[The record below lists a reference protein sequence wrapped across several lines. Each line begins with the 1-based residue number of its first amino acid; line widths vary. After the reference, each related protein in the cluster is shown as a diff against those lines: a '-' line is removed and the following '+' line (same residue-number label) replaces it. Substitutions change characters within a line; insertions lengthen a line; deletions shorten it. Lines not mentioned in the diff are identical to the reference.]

1 MKINERSKFIINK
14 LIQTENY
21 ITASEIAEKLQVSN
35 KTVVRQLGSVEKI
48 LVQYN
53 LSLERKTGRGMRVI
67 GAPEDKERLLSLI
80 AEKVNTRHEYSPAER
95 CNIILSQ
102 LLKSQEPIKLIAL
115 SQLLNVTD
123 ATISNDLDKIEPWI
137 RKMNMNLVRKPGLGV
152 YLEGLEKDIRKA
164 IISHIYENI
173 HEQDILN
180 LLYSKKKKT
189 NELTSDADKF
199 LLDLVDKN
207 IIQKVEEAVKATMQQ
222 QKSSLSMNAFSGL
235 VVHLTLAVQRLLKGE
250 TIKIDVAFLGKI
262 KQKKEFE
269 LAENIGENIEKV
281 FQVKIPEEETAYIT
295 MHLLGARN
303 NYEQDVDIQYSSFH
317 LIRIAKDIV
326 KIAQQESGISLL
338 KKSRLLIGLYK
349 HLKPAVMRIKMKME
363 IRNPLLQ
370 EMKEKYPKWMTLAKK
385 AARPLEEELQT
396 PLPEAE
402 IAYLAM
408 HLGAALEEANMQ
420 EQYFKVLVACPT
432 GIGTSKLLATQL
444 KREFS
449 NLEIV
454 AIVSAVNVDYDFYKH
469 ENVEFIISTVPI
481 ENAKLPVVV
490 VDFMLNENDKTNII
504 HQMNIST
511 VLKKNVE
518 RVKVNYKL
526 IYRLERIDR
535 YIKYI
540 HEVLTN
546 FFYDEYIEIKDI
558 DELCAKTSHVI
569 SGELERELLYHDLK
583 NRESKGSTVLN
594 KLMILHTKSKA
605 VQSLHVGVIK
615 LQNEYVLNKENIST
629 ILVLLAPD
637 NAEQAALETI
647 GYVSESLL
655 ESLNLLDIL
664 YEGSSKEIYGELEK
678 IYTNYFK
685 EKYKKVMEG

>member
-48 LVQYN
+48 LVQHN

-250 TIKIDVAFLGKI
+250 TIKIDAAFLGKI
-262 KQKKEFE
+262 KQKKEFK

-481 ENAKLPVVV
+481 ENAKFPVVV

-518 RVKVNYKL
+518 RIKVNYKL

>member
-48 LVQYN
+48 LVQHN

-67 GAPEDKERLLSLI
+67 GALEDKERLLSLI

-250 TIKIDVAFLGKI
+250 TIKIDAAFLGKI

-420 EQYFKVLVACPT
+420 EQYFKILVACPT

-481 ENAKLPVVV
+481 ENAKFPVVV

>member
-48 LVQYN
+48 LVQHN

-250 TIKIDVAFLGKI
+250 TIKIDAAFLGKI
-262 KQKKEFE
+262 KQKKEFK

-481 ENAKLPVVV
+481 ENAKFPVVV

>member
-48 LVQYN
+48 LVQHN

-67 GAPEDKERLLSLI
+67 GALEDKERLLSLI

-250 TIKIDVAFLGKI
+250 TIKIDAAFLGKI

>member
-1 MKINERSKFIINK
+1 MKINKRSKFIINK
-14 LIQTENY
+14 LIETENY

-35 KTVVRQLGSVEKI
+35 KTVVRQLDSVEKI
-48 LVQYN
+48 LMQYN
-53 LSLERKTGRGMRVI
+53 LSLERKTGKGMRVI
-67 GAPEDKERLLSLI
+67 GTLEDKEKLLALI
-80 AEKVNTRHEYSPAER
+80 AEKANTQHEYSPTER

-137 RKMNMNLVRKPGLGV
+137 KSMNMNLVRKPGLGV

-189 NELTSDADKF
+189 NELVSDADKF

-207 IIQKVEEAVKATMQQ
+207 IIQKVEDAVKITMQQ
-222 QKSSLSMNAFSGL
+222 QSNLSMNAFSGL

-250 TIKIDVAFLGKI
+250 TIKIDTAFLAKI
-262 KQKKEFE
+262 KQKKEFNI
-269 LAENIGENIEKV
+269 AKSIGENIEDV

-303 NYEQDVDIQYSSFH
+303 NYEHDVDIQYSSFH
-317 LIRIAKDIV
+317 LIKIAKDMV

-338 KKSRLLIGLYK
+338 KKRRLLIGLYK

-370 EMKEKYPKWMTLAKK
+370 EMKKKYPKWMALAKK
-385 AARPLEEELQT
+385 AAKPLEEELKT
-396 PLPEAE
+396 ILPEAE

-408 HLGAALEEANMQ
+408 HLGAALEEVNLQ

-481 ENAKLPVVV
+481 ENAKFPVVV
-490 VDFMLNENDKTNII
+490 VDFMLNENDKANII

-511 VLKKNVE
+511 TLKKNVE
-518 RVKVNYKL
+518 PIKINYKL
-526 IYRLERIDR
+526 IYRLERINK

-540 HEVLTN
+540 NEVLTN
-546 FFYDEYIEIKDI
+546 FFYDEYIKIEDI
-558 DELCAKTSHVI
+558 DELCMKVSQVI
-569 SGELERELLYHDLK
+569 SRELERELLYCDLK

-594 KLMILHTKSKA
+594 KLMILHTKSK
-605 VQSLHVGVIK
+605 VVKSLHVGVIK
-615 LQNEYVLNKENIST
+615 LQNEYMLDKDSIST
-629 ILVLLAPD
+629 VLVLLAPD
-637 NAEQAALETI
+637 DAEQSALETI
-647 GYVSESLL
+647 GYISESLL

-664 YEGSSKEIYGELEK
+664 YEGSSKEIYDELEK

-685 EKYKKVMEG
+685 EKYKKIMEG

>member
-48 LVQYN
+48 LVQHN

-67 GAPEDKERLLSLI
+67 GALEDKERLLSLI

-250 TIKIDVAFLGKI
+250 TIKIDTAFLGKI

-518 RVKVNYKL
+518 HVKVNYKL

>member
-48 LVQYN
+48 LVQHN

-207 IIQKVEEAVKATMQQ
+207 IIQKVEEAIKATMQQ

-250 TIKIDVAFLGKI
+250 TIKIDAAFLGKI
-262 KQKKEFE
+262 KQKKEFK

>member
-48 LVQYN
+48 LVQHN

-250 TIKIDVAFLGKI
+250 TIKIDAAFLGKI
-262 KQKKEFE
+262 KQKKEFK

-481 ENAKLPVVV
+481 ENAKFPVVV

-518 RVKVNYKL
+518 RIKVNYKL

-540 HEVLTN
+540 HEVLNN

>member
-1 MKINERSKFIINK
+1 
-14 LIQTENY
+14 
-21 ITASEIAEKLQVSN
+21 
-35 KTVVRQLGSVEKI
+35 
-48 LVQYN
+48 
-53 LSLERKTGRGMRVI
+53 
-67 GAPEDKERLLSLI
+67 
-80 AEKVNTRHEYSPAER
+80 
-95 CNIILSQ
+95 
-102 LLKSQEPIKLIAL
+102 
-115 SQLLNVTD
+115 
-123 ATISNDLDKIEPWI
+123 
-137 RKMNMNLVRKPGLGV
+137 
-152 YLEGLEKDIRKA
+152 
-164 IISHIYENI
+164 
-173 HEQDILN
+173 
-180 LLYSKKKKT
+180 
-189 NELTSDADKF
+189 
-199 LLDLVDKN
+199 
-207 IIQKVEEAVKATMQQ
+207 MQQ

-250 TIKIDVAFLGKI
+250 TIKIDAAFLGKI

-540 HEVLTN
+540 HEVLNN

>member
-48 LVQYN
+48 LVQHN

-67 GAPEDKERLLSLI
+67 GALEDKERLLSLI

-250 TIKIDVAFLGKI
+250 TIKIDAAFLGKI

-281 FQVKIPEEETAYIT
+281 FQVKIPEEDTAYIT

>member
-48 LVQYN
+48 LVQHN

-250 TIKIDVAFLGKI
+250 TIKIDAAFLGKI

-349 HLKPAVMRIKMKME
+349 HLRPAVMRIKMKME

-540 HEVLTN
+540 HEVLNN

>member
-48 LVQYN
+48 LVQHN

-250 TIKIDVAFLGKI
+250 TIKIDAAFLGKI

>member
-48 LVQYN
+48 LVQHN

-250 TIKIDVAFLGKI
+250 TIKIDAAFLGKI
-262 KQKKEFE
+262 KQKKEFK

-540 HEVLTN
+540 HEVLNN

>member
-48 LVQYN
+48 LVQHN

-207 IIQKVEEAVKATMQQ
+207 IIQKVEEAIKATMQQ

-250 TIKIDVAFLGKI
+250 TIKIDAAFLGKI

-481 ENAKLPVVV
+481 ENAKFPVVV

>member
-48 LVQYN
+48 LVQHN

-67 GAPEDKERLLSLI
+67 GALEDKERLLSLI

-250 TIKIDVAFLGKI
+250 TIKIDAAFLGKI

-518 RVKVNYKL
+518 HVKVNYKL

>member
-48 LVQYN
+48 LVQHN

>member
-48 LVQYN
+48 LVQHN

-250 TIKIDVAFLGKI
+250 TIKIDSAFLGKI

-420 EQYFKVLVACPT
+420 EQYFKILVACPT

-481 ENAKLPVVV
+481 ENAKFPVVV

>member
-250 TIKIDVAFLGKI
+250 TIKIDAAFLGKI
-262 KQKKEFE
+262 KQKKEFK

-481 ENAKLPVVV
+481 ENAKFPVVV

-518 RVKVNYKL
+518 RIKVNYKL

>member
-48 LVQYN
+48 LVQHN

-67 GAPEDKERLLSLI
+67 GALEDKERLLSLI

-250 TIKIDVAFLGKI
+250 TIKIDAAFLGKI

-385 AARPLEEELQT
+385 AARPLEEELQM

-540 HEVLTN
+540 HEVLNN

>member
-48 LVQYN
+48 LVQHN

-207 IIQKVEEAVKATMQQ
+207 IIQKVEEAIKATMQQ

-250 TIKIDVAFLGKI
+250 TIKIDAAFLGKI

>member
-48 LVQYN
+48 LVQHN

-102 LLKSQEPIKLIAL
+102 LLKSQEAIKLIAL

-250 TIKIDVAFLGKI
+250 TIKIDAAFLGKI
-262 KQKKEFE
+262 KQKKEFK

-481 ENAKLPVVV
+481 ENAKFPVVV

-518 RVKVNYKL
+518 RIKVNYKL

>member
-48 LVQYN
+48 LVQHN

-67 GAPEDKERLLSLI
+67 GALEDKERLLSLI

-469 ENVEFIISTVPI
+469 ESVEFIISTVPI

-490 VDFMLNENDKTNII
+490 VDFMLNENDKANII
-504 HQMNIST
+504 HQMNVST
-511 VLKKNVE
+511 ALKKSNE
-518 RVKVNYKL
+518 RVKINYKL
-526 IYRLERIDR
+526 IYRLERINK

-540 HEVLTN
+540 NEVLTN
-546 FFYDEYIEIKDI
+546 FFYDEYIKIKDI
-558 DELCAKTSHVI
+558 DELCAKTSQVI
-569 SGELERELLYHDLK
+569 SGELERDLLYRDLK
-583 NRESKGSTVLN
+583 SRESKGSTVLN
-594 KLMILHTKSKA
+594 KLMILHAKSKA
-605 VQSLHVGVIK
+605 VKSLHVGVIK
-615 LQNEYVLNKENIST
+615 LQNEYVLNKERIST
-629 ILVLLAPD
+629 VLVLLAPD
-637 NAEQAALETI
+637 DAEQVALETI

>member
-48 LVQYN
+48 LVQHN

-540 HEVLTN
+540 HEVLNN

>member
-48 LVQYN
+48 LVQHN

-207 IIQKVEEAVKATMQQ
+207 IIQKVEEAIKATMQQ

-250 TIKIDVAFLGKI
+250 TIKIDAAFLGKI

-540 HEVLTN
+540 HEVLNN

>member
-48 LVQYN
+48 LVQHN

-67 GAPEDKERLLSLI
+67 GALEDKERLLSLI

-262 KQKKEFE
+262 KQKKEFK

-518 RVKVNYKL
+518 HVKVNYKL

>member
-48 LVQYN
+48 LVQHN

-180 LLYSKKKKT
+180 LLYSKNKKT

-250 TIKIDVAFLGKI
+250 TIKIDAAFLGKI

>member
-48 LVQYN
+48 LVQHN

-67 GAPEDKERLLSLI
+67 GALEDKERLLSLI

-250 TIKIDVAFLGKI
+250 TIKIDAAFLGKI
-262 KQKKEFE
+262 KQKKEFK

-385 AARPLEEELQT
+385 AA
-396 PLPEAE
+396 
-402 IAYLAM
+402 
-408 HLGAALEEANMQ
+408 
-420 EQYFKVLVACPT
+420 
-432 GIGTSKLLATQL
+432 
-444 KREFS
+444 S
-449 NLEIV
+449 NP
-454 AIVSAVNVDYDFYKH
+454 F
-469 ENVEFIISTVPI
+469 EFIIRLFCFAIFSGNFASSINKCARSST
-481 ENAKLPVVV
+481 
-490 VDFMLNENDKTNII
+490 D
-504 HQMNIST
+504 ISA
-511 VLKKNVE
+511 N
-518 RVKVNYKL
+518 L
-526 IYRLERIDR
+526 ISFAL
-535 YIKYI
+535 
-540 HEVLTN
+540 LTI
-546 FFYDEYIEIKDI
+546 F
-558 DELCAKTSHVI
+558 
-569 SGELERELLYHDLK
+569 
-583 NRESKGSTVLN
+583 
-594 KLMILHTKSKA
+594 
-605 VQSLHVGVIK
+605 
-615 LQNEYVLNKENIST
+615 
-629 ILVLLAPD
+629 P
-637 NAEQAALETI
+637 
-647 GYVSESLL
+647 
-655 ESLNLLDIL
+655 
-664 YEGSSKEIYGELEK
+664 
-678 IYTNYFK
+678 
-685 EKYKKVMEG
+685 

>member
-48 LVQYN
+48 LVQHN

-250 TIKIDVAFLGKI
+250 TIKIDAAFLGKI

-540 HEVLTN
+540 HEVLNN

>member
-48 LVQYN
+48 LVQHN

-67 GAPEDKERLLSLI
+67 GALEDKERLLSLI

>member
-48 LVQYN
+48 LVQHN

-207 IIQKVEEAVKATMQQ
+207 IIQKVEEAIKATMQQ

-250 TIKIDVAFLGKI
+250 TIKIDAAFLGKI

-518 RVKVNYKL
+518 HVKVNYKL

>member
-48 LVQYN
+48 LVQHN

-67 GAPEDKERLLSLI
+67 GALEDKERLLSLI

-250 TIKIDVAFLGKI
+250 TIKIDAAFLGKI
-262 KQKKEFE
+262 KQKKEFK

-540 HEVLTN
+540 HEVLNN

>member
-48 LVQYN
+48 LVQHN

-102 LLKSQEPIKLIAL
+102 LLKSQEPLKLVAL

-180 LLYSKKKKT
+180 LLYSKKRKT

-207 IIQKVEEAVKATMQQ
+207 IIQKVEEAVKITMQQ

-250 TIKIDVAFLGKI
+250 TIKIDTAFLGKI

-385 AARPLEEELQT
+385 AAQPLEEELQT
-396 PLPEAE
+396 ELPEAE

-535 YIKYI
+535 YIQYI

-558 DELCAKTSHVI
+558 DELCTRTSHVI

-583 NRESKGSTVLN
+583 KRESKGSTVLN

>member
-21 ITASEIAEKLQVSN
+21 ITASEIAEKLKVSN

-48 LVQYN
+48 LVQHN

-250 TIKIDVAFLGKI
+250 TIKIDAAFLGKI

-420 EQYFKVLVACPT
+420 EQYFKILVACPT

-481 ENAKLPVVV
+481 ENAKFPVVV

>member
-48 LVQYN
+48 LVQHN

-250 TIKIDVAFLGKI
+250 TIKIDAAFLGKI

-385 AARPLEEELQT
+385 AARPLKEELQT

-540 HEVLTN
+540 HEVLNN

>member
-14 LIQTENY
+14 LIKTENY
-21 ITASEIAEKLQVSN
+21 ITVSEIAEKLQVSN
-35 KTVVRQLGSVEKI
+35 KTVIRQLSSVEKI
-48 LVQYN
+48 LMQHN
-53 LSLERKTGRGMRVI
+53 LSLERKTSKGMRVL
-67 GAPEDKERLLSLI
+67 GTLEDKEKLLELI
-80 AEKVNTRHEYSPAER
+80 AEKVDTQHEYSPMER

-137 RKMNMNLVRKPGLGV
+137 KKMNMNLVRKPGLGV

-189 NELTSDADKF
+189 NELISDADKF

-207 IIQKVEEAVKATMQQ
+207 IIQKVEEAVKMTMQQ
-222 QKSSLSMNAFSGL
+222 QKSNLSMNAFSGL

-250 TIKIDVAFLGKI
+250 TIKIDTAFLAKI
-262 KQKKEFE
+262 KQKKEFDI
-269 LAENIGENIEKV
+269 AKNIGKNIENV

-303 NYEQDVDIQYSSFH
+303 NYEQNVDIQYSSFH

-370 EMKEKYPKWMTLAKK
+370 EMKEKYPKWMALAKK
-385 AARPLEEELQT
+385 AAKPLEEELKT

-408 HLGAALEEANMQ
+408 HLGAALEEANLQ

-490 VDFMLNENDKTNII
+490 VDFVLNEKDKANII

-511 VLKKNVE
+511 TLKKNVE
-518 RVKVNYKL
+518 PIKVNYKL
-526 IYRLERIDR
+526 IYRLERINK

-540 HEVLTN
+540 NEVLTN
-546 FFYDEYIEIKDI
+546 FFYDEYIKIKDI
-558 DELCAKTSHVI
+558 DELCARVSQVI
-569 SGELERELLYHDLK
+569 SRELERELLYRDLK

-594 KLMILHTKSKA
+594 KLMILHTKSK
-605 VQSLHVGVIK
+605 VVKSLHVGVIK
-615 LQNEYVLNKENIST
+615 LQNEYMLDKDSIST
-629 ILVLLAPD
+629 VLVLLAPD
-637 NAEQAALETI
+637 DAEQSALETI
-647 GYVSESLL
+647 GYISESLL

-664 YEGSSKEIYGELEK
+664 YEGSSKEIYDELEK

>member
-1 MKINERSKFIINK
+1 M
-14 LIQTENY
+14 
-21 ITASEIAEKLQVSN
+21 
-35 KTVVRQLGSVEKI
+35 
-48 LVQYN
+48 
-53 LSLERKTGRGMRVI
+53 
-67 GAPEDKERLLSLI
+67 
-80 AEKVNTRHEYSPAER
+80 
-95 CNIILSQ
+95 
-102 LLKSQEPIKLIAL
+102 KSQEPIKLIAL

-250 TIKIDVAFLGKI
+250 TIKIDAAFLGKI